1 MLRGFDSR
9 TQLERLHDRHKRFS
23 FDVYDIHGKD
33 EDEKLTKNQKK
44 TKDTDKLI

>member
-23 FDVYDIHGKD
+23 IDVYDFHGKD
-33 EDEKLTKNQKK
+33 EDKK
-44 TKDTDKLI
+44 TSKKTTKPKGKS

>member
-23 FDVYDIHGKD
+23 IDVYDIHGKD
-33 EDEKLTKNQKK
+33 EENTKSKNNKKHSK
-44 TKDTDKLI
+44 TKQQ